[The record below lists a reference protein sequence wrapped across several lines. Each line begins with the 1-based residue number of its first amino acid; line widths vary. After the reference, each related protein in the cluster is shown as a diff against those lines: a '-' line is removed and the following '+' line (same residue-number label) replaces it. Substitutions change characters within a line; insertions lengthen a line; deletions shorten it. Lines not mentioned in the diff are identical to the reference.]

1 MIQTGKLSGG
11 IKRDMS
17 PEIRRDK
24 KMRG

>member
-11 IKRDMS
+11 IKRDIS